1 MSVAG
6 DATLIPAKPSVFVAS
21 SVFVPARRTVT
32 VAFVTEIGAALASLV
47 ALRYRFEI
55 VNTTFE
61 ASTLPPP
68 TSSGNGMTRM
78 LTMPSVF
85 VPETT
90 QSPIMCSV
98 FVA

>member
-6 DATLIPAKPSVFVAS
+6 DATFIPAKPSVPVAS
-21 SVFVPARRTVT
+21 SLFVPARRTVI
-32 VAFVTEIGAALASLV
+32 VPFVIEIGDALASLV

-85 VPETT
+85 VPEIT
-90 QSPIMCSV
+90 QSPMI
-98 FVA
+98 